1 MKIKCACG
9 QTYDDKNLTKHLNSK
24 HHQELLKK
32 DIPSLK
38 LTWHLKIHPW
48 KRRFLLETII
58 FGCYV
63 SFREGNKNPAKAE
76 KQYQKNKKRADKLGY
91 K

>member
-32 DIPSLK
+32 DI
-38 LTWHLKIHPW
+38 TKIQQKQKSNI
-48 KRRFLLETII
+48 KRIR
-58 FGCYV
+58 
-63 SFREGNKNPAKAE
+63 RE
-76 KQYQKNKKRADKLGY
+76 QIS
-91 K
+91 

>member
-9 QTYDDKNLTKHLNSK
+9 QTYNDKNLTKHLNSK
-24 HHQELLKK
+24 HHQEFVE
-32 DIPSLK
+32 
-38 LTWHLKIHPW
+38 
-48 KRRFLLETII
+48 KR
-58 FGCYV
+58 Y
-63 SFREGNKNPAKAE
+63 NKNPAKAE